1 MRFAVISAT
10 ICAAVAAAGT
20 FGAGSA
26 AAADPVVQP
35 DRVGLHLNHAE
46 TATLGDG
53 PVPALITM
61 VVPLSRIGAGLKPDS
76 EIYHDE
82 NGGVHAS
89 LRQVITE
96 AASHPDGTV
105 VLYLNAPGTHSG
117 RLLDIYQNW
126 N

>member
-10 ICAAVAAAGT
+10 ICAAIAAAVT

-26 AAADPVVQP
+26 AAADPIAQP

-46 TATLGDG
+46 TEALGDG

-61 VVPLSRIGAGLKPDS
+61 VVPLSRIGAGLKSDS

-96 AASHPDGTV
+96 AAGHPDGTV
-105 VLYLNAPGTHSG
+105 MLYLNAPGTHSG